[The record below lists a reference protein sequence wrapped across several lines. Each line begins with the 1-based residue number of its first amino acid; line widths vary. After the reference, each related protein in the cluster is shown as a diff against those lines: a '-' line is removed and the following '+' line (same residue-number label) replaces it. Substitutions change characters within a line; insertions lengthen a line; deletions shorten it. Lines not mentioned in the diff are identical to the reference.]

1 MIEGLLA
8 AVGFLTRM
16 PVPGWV
22 FARPGAQARSL
33 LWYPLV
39 GVLIGA
45 VLSALAWCLR
55 DVAPLLG
62 AALLLSSWVWLT
74 GALHID
80 GLADTA
86 DAWVGGMGDR
96 MRTLAIMKDPTSGP
110 MALAAVVLALLL
122 KCAAL
127 ATLLPAASDTVW
139 LAPLLARTALVA
151 AFVTTPYVRAGG
163 LGSGLVGS
171 ARAGLLL
178 SLLLGLGLRLRRWG
192 RARDARLRC
201 RWRGVRAVA
210 LRLPAAPGRHDRRY
224 LRCVG
229 GGERN
234 CCAGGVGAASELK
247 VTGKTIAVSLER
259 LPNLASSCQVGAAGA
274 RCGMCHSYTAVLSAL
289 SAPT

>member
-1 MIEGLLA
+1 MIDGLLA

-33 LWYPLV
+33 PWYPAV
-39 GVLIGA
+39 GLLIGA

-55 DVAPLLG
+55 DAAPLLG
-62 AALLLSSWVWLT
+62 AAMLLSSWVWLT

-96 MRTLAIMKDPTSGP
+96 TRTLAIMKDPTSGP
-110 MALAAVVLALLL
+110 MAVTAVVLILLL

-127 ATLLPAASDTVW
+127 AALLPTATGVVW

-151 AFVTTPYVRAGG
+151 AFSTTPYVRAGG

-171 ARAGLLL
+171 SRTGLRL
-178 SLLLGLGLRLRRWG
+178 SLLLGLACAFAGGLLRG
-192 RARDARLRC
+192 MLAC
-201 RWRGVRAVA
+201 AVA
-210 LRLPAAPGRHDRRY
+210 GVVFVVWRRACLQRL
-224 LRCVG
+224 G
-229 GGERN
+229 GMTGDT
-234 CCAGGVGAASELK
+234 CGALVEVSE
-247 VTGKTIAVSLER
+247 
-259 LPNLASSCQVGAAGA
+259 
-274 RCGMCHSYTAVLSAL
+274 TAVLVAL
-289 SAPT
+289 ALQAS